1 MGNKISQSLGLL
13 WKEKRTWARLK
24 KLTSKQK
31 QAMTIINNEY
41 FDKRW
46 KKSGMKILNIRK
58 INIYQVLNFMFKI
71 KSKTARSVFQTNFT
85 EIYHSYPIWFSKDSF
100 VENQIVLV
108 QKINLLFCLEVHFC
122 KTNYYIGTKKL

>member
-1 MGNKISQSLGLL
+1 
-13 WKEKRTWARLK
+13 
-24 KLTSKQK
+24 
-31 QAMTIINNEY
+31 MTIINNEY

-85 EIYHSYPIWFSKDSF
+85 EIYHSYPI
-100 VENQIVLV
+100 
-108 QKINLLFCLEVHFC
+108 
-122 KTNYYIGTKKL
+122 